1 MAEDL
6 IRYGELVEGALR
18 GVVRQTLRR
27 VAAQGLPGEHH
38 FYITCRTGPGGLVL
52 PPSLAARH
60 PREITVVMQNQ
71 FWDLEVG
78 DDDFKVTLTF
88 GGKSERL
95 QVPFAAITA
104 FFDPAVSFGLHF
116 QPGATGASGTK
127 LGAFATPTA
136 PAPAAAEPGPPGPA
150 NVVEL
155 DTFRKA

>member
-60 PREITVVMQNQ
+60 PREITIVMQNQ

-78 DDDFKVTLTF
+78 DEEFLVTLTF

-95 QVPFAAITA
+95 RVPFAAITA
-104 FFDPAVSFGLHF
+104 FVDPAVSFGLHF
-116 QPGATGASGTK
+116 QPGSAVTSGGDLTA
-127 LGAFATPTA
+127 LATPHAAA
-136 PAPAAAEPGPPGPA
+136 PGGPAAEPE
-150 NVVEL
+150 NVVKL